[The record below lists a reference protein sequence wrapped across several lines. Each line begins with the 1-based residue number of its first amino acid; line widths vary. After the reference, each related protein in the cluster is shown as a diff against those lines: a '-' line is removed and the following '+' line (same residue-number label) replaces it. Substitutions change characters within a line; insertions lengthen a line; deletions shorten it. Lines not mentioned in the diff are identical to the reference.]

1 MRKQFIHGPDDAS
14 GIVFRLEHEIFREN
28 DFAKNMANKKTTIH
42 ICMYMGEMLLEF
54 GRSRAGMEKVGGEY
68 FKSFQIIINKIDFFL
83 KTKSTFIYA
92 YR

>member
-28 DFAKNMANKKTTIH
+28 VFTKNMANEKTIH
-42 ICMYMGEMLLEF
+42 IYIYMGEMLLEF

-68 FKSFQIIINKIDFFL
+68 FKSFQIIINKIDFLFKNEINFYL
-83 KTKSTFIYA
+83 CL
-92 YR
+92 